1 MNWNS
6 VHLWLPILIKS
17 KANAAYNI
25 DAAVITVNIFF
36 AHWIKEIK
44 IKHYG
49 GDLHILPTGRS
60 TNIYQYSDTM
70 LKHMS
75 KNALETF
82 EKILLYRNVY
92 RILLRFLV
100 DMGMVNFPVK
110 LNIKIIYTL
119 ETNLNRLSKSVK
131 KLTAIP
137 NAPDVQ

>member
-1 MNWNS
+1 
-6 VHLWLPILIKS
+6 
-17 KANAAYNI
+17 
-25 DAAVITVNIFF
+25 
-36 AHWIKEIK
+36 
-44 IKHYG
+44 
-49 GDLHILPTGRS
+49 
-60 TNIYQYSDTM
+60 M